1 MTEAKTVAAKLRIL
15 PGTPVWVSDMGR
27 MALLGPLPFGAAL
40 VTALTG
46 AKVAVV
52 IADDAD
58 AVRGALSRHAGALAS
73 VGAFWVA
80 YPKGNR
86 SDINRDKLW
95 PILGE
100 HGFRP
105 VSQVALD
112 DTWSALRFR
121 PMLPGEAPFVGGA

>member
-1 MTEAKTVAAKLRIL
+1 MSEAKTVAAKLRIL
-15 PGTPVWVSDMGR
+15 PGTPVWVSDQAR
-27 MALLGPLPFGAAL
+27 AALLGPLPFGAAL
-40 VTALTG
+40 ADGLG
-46 AKVAVV
+46 AAKVAVV
-52 IADDAD
+52 IADDA
-58 AVRGALSRHAGALAS
+58 AGVRSALARHAAGLAG
-73 VGAFWVA
+73 VDAFWVA

-95 PILGE
+95 PILAE

-121 PMLPGEAPFVGGA
+121 PMQPGEAPFVGS